1 MKNLRELQR
10 YVSIQHRDE
19 RDDEVRAFMSE
30 NAELV
35 AGLFGVPV
43 TTITNA
49 VATLPDDADLV
60 RKTLNTIK
68 SKIEKAR
75 EAKKDAK
82 VSTAQASATALG
94 SVAFWID
101 EAVHFDLQSLLASC
115 LTNGKEWLVFQGADG
130 FEVAICMEQLLKLAR
145 LDREDQTAFVDR
157 QGMHVRWREGRG
169 QLNFCHRINPQ
180 GERVTFPLPPRDA
193 IACAAE

>member
-43 TTITNA
+43 TTIENA
-49 VATLPDDADLV
+49 IATLPDDADLV

-68 SKIEKAR
+68 SKIEKTR
-75 EAKKDAK
+75 EAKAENR

-94 SVAFWID
+94 SVAYWID
-101 EAVHFDLQSLLASC
+101 DQAHFDLQSVLASC
-115 LTNGKEWLVFQGADG
+115 LTKPKELLVFSSPDG
-130 FEVAICMEQLLKLAR
+130 FEVVISMAPMIALGR
-145 LDREDQTAFVDR
+145 LERDDMTAYVDR
-157 QGMHVRWREGRG
+157 HGVHVRWLPKGA
-169 QLNFCHRINPQ
+169 LNFVHQLHP
-180 GERVTFPLPPRDA
+180 EPAPRVIISLPA
-193 IACAAE
+193 QFACAAE